1 MKVKTLVLVWLAIA
15 TGLLVCFEAGFV
27 SAAPE
32 AAKSGFKIGV
42 VDIQKIFR
50 DSKMVSKYRDE
61 TITEQN
67 KIEADLDK
75 LSKEIEADKAGLK
88 TLKAGSGDYMSQGKE
103 ILLKQAN
110 LQAQQKFYEQQIT
123 MKEQQMVE
131 KTYQQTLEQVKKVAE
146 EKKLDMVFTKDELD
160 FPAMSLNEAT
170 MIIRTHKVLYCG
182 GCADITDEVLAGLD
196 KEK

>member
-1 MKVKTLVLVWLAIA
+1 MKVKTLVLIWLAIA
-15 TGLLVCFEAGFV
+15 AGLLVCFEAGFV

-32 AAKSGFKIGV
+32 QAKDGFRIGV
-42 VDIQKIFR
+42 INVQKIFR

-75 LSKEIEADKAGLK
+75 LSKEIDADKAGLK
-88 TLKAGSGDYMSQGKE
+88 TLKVGSGDYMAQGKE

-110 LQAQQKFYEQQIT
+110 LQAQQKFYEQQMA

-131 KTYQQTLEQVKKVAE
+131 KTYQQILEQVKKAAE
-146 EKKLDMVFTKDELD
+146 GKKLDMVFTKDELD
-160 FPAMSLNEAT
+160 FPAMSLNEA
-170 MIIRTHKVLYCG
+170 MMMIRTHKVLYCG
-182 GCADITDEVLAGLD
+182 GCTDITEDVLTGLD

>member
-1 MKVKTLVLVWLAIA
+1 MKVKTLVLIWLAIA
-15 TGLLVCFEAGFV
+15 AGLLVCFEAGFV

-32 AAKSGFKIGV
+32 AAQSGFKIGV
-42 VDIQKIFR
+42 VDVQKIFR
-50 DSKMVSKYRDE
+50 NSKTVSKYRDE

-88 TLKAGSGDYMSQGKE
+88 TLKAGSSDYLAQGKE

-110 LQAQQKFYEQQIT
+110 LQAQQKFYEQQMTI
-123 MKEQQMVE
+123 KEQQMVE
-131 KTYQQTLEQVKKVAE
+131 KTYQQVLEQVKKVAE
-146 EKKLDMVFTKDELD
+146 SKKLDMVFTKDELD

-182 GCADITDEVLAGLD
+182 GCTDITEDVLTALD

>member
-1 MKVKTLVLVWLAIA
+1 MKVRTLVLVWLAIA
-15 TGLLVCFEAGFV
+15 AGLLVCFEAGFV

-32 AAKSGFKIGV
+32 AAKSGLKIAV
-42 VDIQKIFR
+42 VNIQKIFK

-61 TITEQN
+61 VITEQN

-88 TLKAGSGDYMSQGKE
+88 TLKTGSSDYMAQGKE
-103 ILLKQAN
+103 LLLKQAN
-110 LQAQQKFYEQQIT
+110 LQAQQKFYEQQMT
-123 MKEQQMVE
+123 MQEQQMVE
-131 KTYQQTLEQVKKVAE
+131 KTYQQILEQVKKVAD
-146 EKKLDMVFTKDELD
+146 EKKLDVVLTKDELD
-160 FPAMSLNEAT
+160 FPAMSLNEAM

-182 GCADITDEVLAGLD
+182 GCTDITDEVLAGLD